1 MNHLQE
7 KKRAYL
13 LASLDLIKIE
23 YRLKNKRIAQQD
35 SEQIISTPPLGD
47 DIAKQCRQKL
57 EESLNAQFRKLCHH
71 WQALNAHSSMIDGRN
86 LDRFKTDSP
95 PLRQL
100 NDEAILLHKELLKS
114 MKVALEIEQ
123 TACAM
128 IYFAAI
134 LFLIGLSLVIIPA
147 ILVIVC
153 TALLVA
159 ATLMLGNFTFL
170 TACIHAALIGL
181 PTAVFVGLLSVS
193 IGLLSLI
200 PYGLARLVDHKQGLS
215 NDEIELLLDGNIELQ
230 KLIITAPK
238 PSYFENWCLFGKK
251 PTAVALAVTD
261 ETTIAV
267 VPL

>member
-13 LASLDLIKIE
+13 LASLELIKIE
-23 YRLKNKRIAQQD
+23 YRSKNNRMAQQD
-35 SEQIISTPPLGD
+35 SEQIISTHPLGD
-47 DIAKQCRQKL
+47 DKVKQCRQKL
-57 EESLNAQFRKLCHH
+57 EESLNAKFRKLCHH
-71 WQALNAHSSMIDGRN
+71 WQALNAPSSMIDGRN
-86 LDRFKTDSP
+86 LDRFKTDFRFKTDSP
-95 PLRQL
+95 LLRQL

-123 TACAM
+123 TASAM

-159 ATLMLGNFTFL
+159 ATLMLGNFTVL

-200 PYGLARLVDHKQGLS
+200 P
-215 NDEIELLLDGNIELQ
+215 
-230 KLIITAPK
+230 
-238 PSYFENWCLFGKK
+238 
-251 PTAVALAVTD
+251 
-261 ETTIAV
+261 
-267 VPL
+267 